1 MEVPAALEPLATE
14 PEAVAAFC
22 AEEYSPCIALMDW
35 FREFN
40 SVRSGA
46 GVSRIGAGVPLEENT
61 EAETRA
67 CSLAALAAAMRSRSN
82 WARTCNAL
90 IEVSMKERMFM
101 RAAAELKSMP
111 CRRPVRSF
119 SMYTIQA
126 SSLPVSIPA
135 DCNRANSPATFDVNA
150 A

>member
-22 AEEYSPCIALMDW
+22 AEEYSPCIAWMDW

-40 SVRSGA
+40 SVRSGTGA
-46 GVSRIGAGVPLEENT
+46 RRIGAGVPLEENT

-67 CSLAALAAAMRSRSN
+67 CSLAALTAAMRSRSN

-90 IEVSMKERMFM
+90 IEVSMKARMSL

-111 CRRPVRSF
+111 YWRPVRSF
-119 SMYTIQA
+119 SISPIQA
-126 SSLPVSIPA
+126 
-135 DCNRANSPATFDVNA
+135 NS
-150 A
+150 